1 MTPHDLTEDEEQKF
15 SNKLEFFLRS
25 TGRLFPITPAQVEAF
40 EEYIASHPD
49 PAPLPEFKYSA
60 EEILK
65 RGYIEYSPKT
75 PQPKIEYPGNISDM
89 KMAARNSKGLSPE
102 ILRKMQ
108 EDQDGKGVKSE
119 E

>member
-25 TGRLFPITPAQVEAF
+25 TGRLFPVTPAQVEAF
-40 EEYIASHPD
+40 EEYIASHPN

-60 EEILK
+60 EEILE
-65 RGYIEYSPKT
+65 RGYIEYVPKAQ
-75 PQPKIEYPGNISDM
+75 QPKIEYPIDIPNM

-102 ILRKMQ
+102 ILRKME
-108 EDQDGKGVKSE
+108 EDQDGGNSE
-119 E
+119 